1 MKAPHAVIAVLA
13 CVLALA
19 GCASAPASNP
29 RDPLESFNRDVSAF
43 NRDLDHATLQPA
55 AKAYDRGL
63 PRVVRTGV
71 ANFFGNIGD
80 LWSAVNSGLQLKPVD
95 AVQNSMRFAVN
106 TVFGL
111 GGLIDIATDAGIERH
126 KQDFGMTLARWG
138 VPDGP
143 YLVLPIFGPSTLRDA
158 LALPVDLLGDPLH
171 GVTPI
176 ADRTAL
182 LASRAVDKRSSLLPL
197 DAIVDSALDPYAFM
211 RDAYL
216 QHRGA
221 QTHRLAQGS
230 DGALVAE
237 PAASADAGPP
247 AAPQ

>member
-1 MKAPHAVIAVLA
+1 MKALPAAAALIA
-13 CVLALA
+13 CTLALA
-19 GCASAPASNP
+19 GCASAPPSDP
-29 RDPLESFNRDVSAF
+29 RDPLESFNRGVTGF
-43 NRDLDHATLQPA
+43 NRDLDHATLKPA
-55 AKAYDRGL
+55 ATAYEHGL

-80 LWSAVNSGLQLKPVD
+80 VWSAVNSALQLKPVD
-95 AVQNSMRFAVN
+95 AVQDTMRVAVN

-143 YLVLPIFGPSTLRDA
+143 YVVLPFFGPSTLRDA
-158 LALPVDLLGDPLH
+158 FALPVDLLGDPLH
-171 GVTPI
+171 GVTPM

-182 LASRAVDKRSSLLPL
+182 LASRAVDKRSGMLPL
-197 DAIVDSALDPYAFM
+197 DPIVDNALDPYAFM

-221 QTHRLAQGS
+221 QTHGLAERRE
-230 DGALVAE
+230 DATVAE
-237 PAASADAGPP
+237 PAAMAEP
-247 AAPQ
+247 AAR